1 MILND
6 TDHLWGIGGD
16 ELWVWKTFCRGQD
29 PIFMDPYQPAEEG
42 ATSGAFTDH
51 MGQPRPLDL
60 SGEPLRLAMGRTLEL
75 SRRIDLRKAEPH
87 AELTSS
93 RYCLS
98 EPGRSYLIF
107 SPAAA
112 LSRSICGTRWATC
125 RPRGIIRWP
134 APIRP
139 DSASRAARADARSTV
154 RGSDRAAVAG
164 RRGAVM
170 LSALALACLLPAA
183 PWPTATPEEVGL
195 RPLALEAFSRY
206 VGGRGCLVRH
216 GRMVYT
222 WGDAT
227 TPGDVAS
234 AAKPVYAHFLF
245 KALEQGRIAS
255 VDGAVA
261 ALEPRL
267 SGADAGIT
275 WRHLATQTSCYGV
288 AEAPGTAYCYNDWQM
303 ALFWDLLFLKVYGS
317 DYEHVDEQVLH
328 PLLTDP
334 LGCEDRP
341 TLMAF
346 GTGNRPGR
354 LAISPRD
361 FARFGMLYLHGGEF
375 GGQRLLRED
384 LARLAVS
391 EPLPNELPQSTGEAA
406 PLLPGQRSLGSTRVP
421 DNQTEPSRQLFVAL
435 VAERRRP

>member
-1 MILND
+1 
-6 TDHLWGIGGD
+6 
-16 ELWVWKTFCRGQD
+16 
-29 PIFMDPYQPAEEG
+29 
-42 ATSGAFTDH
+42 
-51 MGQPRPLDL
+51 
-60 SGEPLRLAMGRTLEL
+60 
-75 SRRIDLRKAEPH
+75 
-87 AELTSS
+87 
-93 RYCLS
+93 
-98 EPGRSYLIF
+98 
-107 SPAAA
+107 
-112 LSRSICGTRWATC
+112 
-125 RPRGIIRWP
+125 
-134 APIRP
+134 
-139 DSASRAARADARSTV
+139 
-154 RGSDRAAVAG
+154 
-164 RRGAVM
+164 M

-303 ALFWDLLFLKVYGS
+303 ALFWDLLFLKVYES

-421 DNQTEPSRQLFVAL
+421 DNQTDHLGSYSWLWWLNGVDRDGLRHWPSAPADTFGCFGHGGKRVMAVLKGLDLIVSWNDSTVASREAENEAFRWL
-435 VAERRRP
+435 VAATR